1 MGGQPG
7 AIESVGTTILRSRPD
22 FTLVDRRGPILR
34 PSPTMEGVY
43 GLDLTAGCAHGCPFC
58 YIRGSRRY
66 PGEGRVLFDPRVPRR
81 LDEALERFDAPP
93 RQVVLSPS
101 SDPLPPIREVR
112 RATGEVVDI
121 LLRRGI
127 ETLLMTRGRLPRA
140 MIARLADAGD
150 RARVAIGLATLD
162 PHLARR
168 LEPGAA
174 SPAVRLR
181 GLGRLVEAGVPVEVR
196 LEPLVADLNDTPEAI
211 GPIFSTLARIKI
223 NRVVAHYL
231 FLHTAMVEPMEA
243 ALAPLALVER
253 VADRFEGGPI
263 FAVGSLGT
271 TKHLPLDKR
280 RDGFAR
286 LAALGAEY
294 GLTVET
300 GAAQNPDLPRAEA
313 GRSRPI
319 SEKAVE
325 LPARRPVRARRPA
338 VPGPVR

>member
-1 MGGQPG
+1 
-7 AIESVGTTILRSRPD
+7 
-22 FTLVDRRGPILR
+22 
-34 PSPTMEGVY
+34 
-43 GLDLTAGCAHGCPFC
+43 
-58 YIRGSRRY
+58 
-66 PGEGRVLFDPRVPRR
+66 VLFDPRVPRR
-81 LDEALERFDAPP
+81 LDEALDRADTAP

-112 RATGEVVDI
+112 RATVEVVDI
-121 LLRRGI
+121 LLGRGI

-150 RARVAIGLATLD
+150 RARVAVGLATLD
-162 PHLARR
+162 THLARR

-174 SPAVRLR
+174 PPSVRLR
-181 GLGRLVEAGVPVEVR
+181 GIERLVEVGVPIEVR
-196 LEPLVADLNDTPEAI
+196 LEPLIPDLNDTPEAI
-211 GPIFSTLARIKI
+211 GPIFAALARIGI
-223 NRVVAHYL
+223 NRIVAHYL
-231 FLHTAMVEPMEA
+231 FLHTAMIEPMEA
-243 ALAPLALVER
+243 ALAPLGLVER
-253 VADRFEGGPI
+253 LSDRFEGGPI

-313 GRSRPI
+313 GRSRPMP
-319 SEKAVE
+319 ENAVE
-325 LPARRPVRARRPA
+325 LPSRRPVRARRPA
-338 VPGPVR
+338 APGPAR